1 MMCPTRGLL
10 HEIGTSPHCNY
21 CKIYVEEARLALAE
35 KVQGRD
41 QIDPDTKTAARLLL
55 ASHGSK
61 AKAFADLI
69 NRAFKNEK
77 QLREFLNELG
87 DLRCL
92 RCCGLDPVCY
102 CDRDD

>member
-35 KVQGRD
+35 KVQGRV
-41 QIDPDTKTAARLLL
+41 QIDPD
-55 ASHGSK
+55 GSK

-69 NRAFKNEK
+69 NRAFKDGK
-77 QLREFLNELG
+77 QLKEFLAELG
-87 DLRCL
+87 ELRCL
-92 RCCGLDPVCY
+92 RCGDIDPVCY